1 MNILV
6 IGSGGRE
13 HALAWKIAQSPLTT
27 RLFCAP
33 GNAGIAEVATCVPIG
48 AMDFDGLVA
57 FCRKERID
65 FAVIGPD
72 NPIEAGLADRFAA
85 EGIKAFGPTRAAG
98 ELEWSKGFTKD
109 LCAAEGIPTARYRRF
124 TDAPA
129 AKTYASD
136 HPLPAV
142 IKADGLAL
150 GKGVIIAATRAEAA
164 AAIDSMFAGAFGASG
179 ESIVIEEFLEGE
191 EVSYFALCDGADVL
205 PFGSAQ
211 DHKRVGDGD
220 TGPNTGG
227 MGAYSPAAILTP
239 AFEESVL
246 AQIVRP
252 TMAAMAKRGRP
263 FKGVLFA
270 GLMLTRE
277 GPKLIEFNAR
287 FGDPEAQVLMMR
299 LESDILPLLM
309 ASADG
314 TLAAQSVAWRKE
326 AALTVVMASEGYPE
340 NPRKGTLIARLE
352 DASQTEGVH
361 IFHAGTARDAQG
373 RLIANGGRVLNIT
386 ALGRDVAEAQA
397 RAYAAAGKIQ
407 WPEGFYRRD
416 IGWRALQ
423 A

>member
-27 RLFCAP
+27 RLYCAP

-48 AMDFDGLVA
+48 VMDFDGLVA
-57 FCRKERID
+57 CCRKERID

-72 NPIEAGLADRFAA
+72 NPIAAGLADRFAA

-124 TDAPA
+124 TDAAA
-129 AKTYASD
+129 AKAYASD

-191 EVSYFALCDGADVL
+191 EVSYFALCDGANVL

-239 AFEESVL
+239 ALEESVL

-299 LESDILPLLM
+299 LESDVLPLLM

-314 TLAAQSVAWRKE
+314 TLAAQSVAWRKA

-340 NPRKGTLIARLE
+340 NPRKGTPIAGLE
-352 DASQTEGVH
+352 DAGRTDGVH